1 MVMKDNA
8 FVRLPVSYAAKTPW
22 GTFAAQPSHAVW
34 RNFDASF
41 KGFLTRLSDKTYF
54 HPTGRRV
61 THFKSARAGDKH
73 DRSSL
78 LSEFKKGEA
87 KFQ

>member
-1 MVMKDNA
+1 MHLSGCQ
-8 FVRLPVSYAAKTPW
+8 FPVAW
-22 GTFAAQPSHAVW
+22 NTFAAEPWHAVW

-41 KGFLTRLSDKTYF
+41 KGILTRGGDKTYF
-54 HPTGRRV
+54 HRIGRRV
-61 THFKSARAGDKH
+61 AHFKSARAGDKH
-73 DRSSL
+73 DHSSL